1 MEEYKIKIVGIGDAI
16 RELKENIEEE
26 TEDGW
31 DDLAEENKSYIKKLQ
46 SMKNGVVVHSLRE
59 YFDLLK
65 LIEEITFNDYRV
77 HGTTIGLYE

>member
-16 RELKENIEEE
+16 QDLKETMEQEI
-26 TEDGW
+26 EDGW
-31 DDLAEENKSYIKKLQ
+31 NDLVEGTRVYIEKLK

>member
-1 MEEYKIKIVGIGDAI
+1 MEEYKIKIVGLGDAI
-16 RELKENIEEE
+16 RELKEAIEEE

>member
-16 RELKENIEEE
+16 RDLEEAIEEE
-26 TEDGW
+26 MEDGW
-31 DDLAEENKSYIKKLQ
+31 DDLAENNRSYIKKLQ

>member
-16 RELKENIEEE
+16 RDLEEAIEQE

-31 DDLAEENKSYIKKLQ
+31 DDLAEENQAYIEKLK
-46 SMKNGVVVHSLRE
+46 SMKNGVVVHNLRE